1 MSVTT
6 TLKRHWPEYLIE
18 ACALGLFMIS
28 ACLFA
33 IVLEHPDS
41 VARQAIPDAL
51 TRRLLMGMA
60 MGGTAMALIYSPWG
74 RRSGAHMNP
83 SVTLTFLRLGKI
95 APVDALFYMAAQF
108 VGALVAT
115 LLAATVARMA
125 LAHPA
130 VHFAATVPGPRGP
143 WVAFAAEV
151 AISFVLMLTV
161 LAVSNRPRLA
171 HLTGVAAGLL
181 VATWITFEAPLSGMS
196 MNPARTVASAVPAGA
211 LSPLWIYF
219 TAPPLGMLLAAE
231 TWRAARGARS
241 VACAKLHHD
250 PAFRCI
256 FRCGA

>member
-1 MSVTT
+1 MTA

-18 ACALGLFMIS
+18 GWALGLFMVS
-28 ACLFA
+28 ASLFT
-33 IVLEHPDS
+33 ILLEHPAS
-41 VARQAIPDAL
+41 PLRQAIPDPMS
-51 TRRLLMGMA
+51 RRLLMGLA
-60 MGGTAMALIYSPWG
+60 MGGTAVGIIYSGWG

-95 APVDALFYMAAQF
+95 APTDAFFYMASQF
-108 VGALVAT
+108 AGG
-115 LLAATVARMA
+115 LLGVLLFATVARMA
-125 LAHPA
+125 LRHPD
-130 VHFAATVPGPRGP
+130 VHFASTVPGPHGAA
-143 WVAFAAEV
+143 VAFIAEL

-161 LAVSNRPRLA
+161 LTVSNSRRMP

-211 LSPLWIYF
+211 FAPLWIYF

-231 TWRAARGARS
+231 TYRAARGARA